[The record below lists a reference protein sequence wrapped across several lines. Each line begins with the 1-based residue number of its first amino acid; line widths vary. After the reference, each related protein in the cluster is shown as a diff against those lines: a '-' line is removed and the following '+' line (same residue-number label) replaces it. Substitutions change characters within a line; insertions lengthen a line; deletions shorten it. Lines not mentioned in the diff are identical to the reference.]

1 MANEN
6 TQAASVT
13 ATTQEEKIPFK
24 LGFSYGS
31 GDVACNIVF
40 GMITTLLT
48 LFYTD
53 YAGVPVATVG
63 MVMLVS
69 RVFDGSS
76 DVIMGIIVSKTHSRW
91 GKARPWVL
99 WMAVPFCVTAVML
112 FTVPQTTA
120 SLQFWY
126 IFVVYNLCTT
136 VSYTAINVPYG
147 TLSTLISKTSHGQD
161 ILSVFRMTMSPIG
174 KIIGVTFTM
183 PVVKL
188 FGNDQAAWVKAMLL
202 WSIIAFI
209 LLLICFLGCK
219 ETRVEETPQETTEGK
234 KVSVGTQ
241 VKSLVTNQYFWS
253 TLVLWTV
260 TVVHTTVWGT
270 TLPYY
275 CKYIFLN
282 DGWVYSL
289 LYLSEIVTLIV
300 GAMLCPKLLK
310 RFGKK
315 QISFVGAV
323 IAVVGHALF
332 MLNTGSVAWALIT
345 SIIRALGEAPLI
357 ALVFGMMGDAVDFGE
372 WKSGLRQA
380 SLIFGAG
387 SMGFKIGQ
395 GVCSALVTKL
405 LSNAGYV
412 SSSEGTVTQPDSAIA
427 MIKTIYCWGPILVW
441 AIAIVVLAVYKLDNK
456 YPTIVK
462 ELEER
467 KAAQEAAEAIETS
480 EE

>member
-1 MANEN
+1 MGKNNA
-6 TQAASVT
+6 QAVT
-13 ATTQEEKIPFK
+13 ANSQEEKVPFK
-24 LGFSYGS
+24 LGFCYGS

-40 GMITTLLT
+40 GMITSLLT

-91 GKARPWVL
+91 GKARPWIL
-99 WMAVPFCVTAVML
+99 WMSIPFCVTAVML

-126 IFVVYNLCTT
+126 IFLVYNLCTT

-147 TLSTLISKTSHGQD
+147 TLSTLITKSSHSQD
-161 ILSVFRMTMSPIG
+161 ILSVFRMTMSPLG
-174 KIIGVTFTM
+174 KITGVSFTM

-188 FGNDQAAWVKAMLL
+188 FGNDQSAWVKAMLL
-202 WSIIAFI
+202 WAIIAFI
-209 LLLICFLGCK
+209 LLLICFIGCK
-219 ETRVEETPQETTEGK
+219 EVREDETPATTTEGQ
-234 KVSVGTQ
+234 KVGVGTQ
-241 VKSLVTNQYFWS
+241 VKALVTNQYFWS
-253 TLVLWTV
+253 TLVLWTI

-282 DGWVYSL
+282 DDWVYTV
-289 LYLSEIVTLIV
+289 LYLCEILTLV
-300 GAMLCPKLLK
+300 VVSMMCPMMLKK
-310 RFGKK
+310 FGKK
-315 QISFVGAV
+315 QISLIGAC

-332 MLNTGSVAWALIT
+332 MLNSGSFAWAVVT
-345 SIIRALGEAPLI
+345 SIIRAAGEAPLI

-372 WKSGLRQA
+372 WKTGLRQA

-395 GVCSALVTKL
+395 GICSALITRL
-405 LSNAGYV
+405 LSAAGYV
-412 SSSEGTVTQPDSAIA
+412 SSSSGTVTQPDSAIA
-427 MIKTIYCWGPILVW
+427 MIRTIYCWGPILVW
-441 AIAIVVLAVYKLDNK
+441 AIAVVVLILYRLDNQ

-467 KAAQEAAEAIETS
+467 NAAKEIEEQE
-480 EE
+480 